1 MSNRTYQSSNLLLN
15 KETKT
20 ITKGR
25 ILVVED
31 ESIVALDIK
40 NSLESWGYNV
50 IGIAQTG
57 EEAIQKSLRIRPDL
71 VLMDIRLQGDMDGI
85 EAVRQ
90 IRTHVDIPF
99 IYLTSYADSNLL
111 MRAKLT
117 APFGYI
123 LKPFGDRELH
133 IAIELSLYKHS
144 RDKGLNSTGREQ
156 AQRETLL
163 CLVVNQMHQTLDYK
177 AVLQTAVREVRQLL
191 HTSRVVVYQFVADLQ
206 GKVVVE
212 DVDSCWS
219 SILGD
224 TSQDKCFSSKYVR
237 LYQEGRVRAIDN
249 IWQAGLDPCHV
260 NLLHRLQVQANLT
273 VPIVIGS
280 SLWGLLIA
288 HECQSP
294 RVWHSWEIQFLQQL
308 GLLMAIAIQQSELHR
323 QLQTAKAQYQA
334 QAEQLQ
340 ATREDLQTTRS
351 QLIQS
356 DKLSSLGQMV
366 AEVTHDINN
375 ALTSIHSNLPCVQS
389 YAKLLEQAISSYET
403 AYPQPAVALAECNSD
418 LNLDYVRSDFPQML
432 HSMQEGAGRIREL
445 ILRLQNFSRLD
456 AAQPQ
461 PVDLPT
467 GIESTLALL
476 QHRLKNGI
484 KIIKQYSALPLVTC
498 HAGQINQVFLNL
510 LTNALDAVGE
520 PAKLTICAWQ
530 SAPDWVA
537 VSIHDNGPGIPPE
550 IQLRIF
556 EPFFTTKEVGKGTGL
571 GLSICHQIIQAHG
584 GRIHCIS
591 SPGRGTEFRVELPVS
606 GLA

>member
-1 MSNRTYQSSNLLLN
+1 MSIRTYQSSNLLLN
-15 KETKT
+15 KEIKT
-20 ITKGR
+20 TKGR

-40 NSLESWGYNV
+40 NSLESWGYDV
-50 IGIAQTG
+50 VGIAQTG
-57 EEAIQKSLRIRPDL
+57 EEAIQKSLRIHPDL

-85 EAVRQ
+85 ETVRQ

-117 APFGYI
+117 APFGYV

-133 IAIELSLYKHS
+133 IAIELSLYKHG
-144 RDKGLNSTGREQ
+144 RDRGLNSTGREQ
-156 AQRETLL
+156 AQREALL
-163 CLVVNQMHQTLDYK
+163 CLVVSQMHQTLDYE

-191 HTSRVVVYQFVADLQ
+191 HTSRVVVYQFVTDLQ

-294 RVWHSWEIQFLQQL
+294 RVWHSWESQFLQQL

-323 QLQTAKAQYQA
+323 QLQIAKAQYQA

-340 ATREDLQTTRS
+340 ATRKDLQTTRS

-389 YAKLLEQAISSYET
+389 YARLLEQAISSYET

-530 SAPDWVA
+530 SAPDWVT

-556 EPFFTTKEVGKGTGL
+556 DPFFTTKEVGKGTGL

-584 GRIHCIS
+584 GQIHCIS
-591 SPGRGTEFRVELPVS
+591 APGRGTEFRVELPVS